1 MKQSDPIKIDGIY
14 YRLNHDNK
22 TAEATHNNK
31 DKYTGSIVIPQS
43 ICFDG
48 ELYTVITIGKSAF
61 EDCSEL
67 TSVIIPNTVITIN
80 EYVFCRSGLSSVT
93 IPDSVKI
100 IESAAF
106 HCCSELK
113 SIIIPNSVT
122 VIGIIAFSWC
132 TGLKSIEIP
141 NSVTNIGFGAFSG
154 CSGLT
159 SVTIPK
165 SVVSIGYSAFTR
177 CSAMTTITVEQ
188 DNRYYDS
195 RNNCNAIIKSS
206 TNELIAGCRN
216 SVIPDSV
223 VSIGKFAF
231 SECSGESVVIPNS
244 VTRISR
250 FAFLFCVE
258 MTTVTIPSSVVFI
271 EDLAFEQCTGLVE
284 IKCLAIEPPTCG
296 RSDVFLEVEKR
307 KCRLFVP
314 KESIDLYKAAE
325 GWKDF
330 THISAIEDMVEEE

>member
-1 MKQSDPIKIDGIY
+1 
-14 YRLNHDNK
+14 
-22 TAEATHNNK
+22 
-31 DKYTGSIVIPQS
+31 
-43 ICFDG
+43 
-48 ELYTVITIGKSAF
+48 
-61 EDCSEL
+61 
-67 TSVIIPNTVITIN
+67 
-80 EYVFCRSGLSSVT
+80 
-93 IPDSVKI
+93 
-100 IESAAF
+100 
-106 HCCSELK
+106 
-113 SIIIPNSVT
+113 
-122 VIGIIAFSWC
+122 
-132 TGLKSIEIP
+132 
-141 NSVTNIGFGAFSG
+141 
-154 CSGLT
+154 
-159 SVTIPK
+159 
-165 SVVSIGYSAFTR
+165 
-177 CSAMTTITVEQ
+177 MTTITVEQ

-314 KESIDLYKAAE
+314 KESIDKYKAAE
-325 GWKDF
+325 GWKEF
-330 THISAIEDMVEEE
+330 EHISAIEDMDEEE

>member
-1 MKQSDPIKIDGIY
+1 MKQSDPIRIDGIY
-14 YRLNHDNK
+14 YRLNHGNK
-22 TAEATHNNK
+22 TAEVTHSNG
-31 DKYTGSIVIPQS
+31 DKYAGSIVIPQS
-43 ICFDG
+43 ICLDG
-48 ELYTVITIGKSAF
+48 ELYTVITIGESAF
-61 EDCSEL
+61 KDCSEL

-80 EYVFCRSGLSSVT
+80 EFAFCHSGLTSVT
-93 IPDSVKI
+93 IPDSVKT

-106 HCCSELK
+106 DSCSGLK

-122 VIGIIAFSWC
+122 VIGVIAFNWC

-159 SVTIPK
+159 SITIPK

-188 DNRYYDS
+188 GNRYYDS
-195 RNNCNAIIKSS
+195 RNDCNAIIKSS
-206 TNELIAGCRN
+206 TNELIAGCKN

-244 VTRISR
+244 VTRINR

-284 IKCLAIEPPTCG
+284 IRCLAIEPPTCG
-296 RSDVFLEVEKR
+296 RSDVFLEVDKS

-314 KESIDLYKAAE
+314 KESIDKYKAAE

-330 THISAIEDMVEEE
+330 THISAIEDMDEEK